1 MASQAIDLL
10 WVGIWLLGCITSIL
24 IIVAVFTRSIKKWKA
39 ERIENTKKEYSTILI
54 GYLTENIRLD
64 KIELF
69 IENHQD
75 SIGLMFE
82 LSNELQNNLR
92 GSEKQKIQNLLSLP
106 VFINHYIRLID
117 SGSDKKVLRGLI
129 FFRELEW
136 LARDHIQ
143 KIRPLLNHKER
154 YIVHAAAIAIM
165 ASEDFKVRAFALR
178 SLCRNKDVTRL
189 AVYEVLYR
197 FRKRDKEQWLDEGKE
212 LTLLITD
219 PALPVS
225 HRTSIAIAM
234 GGMGYY
240 YHARYLLDLLKNTP
254 VNDKNIPFIAGLIES
269 LGMLHHPETILEIQR
284 ILLSVNSVLILR
296 ASIHALAK
304 IDGKEGIELLFHFLS
319 QKYDLQIQVEAA
331 IHIINIDILSY
342 EWISEKFIPDDANP
356 EIIKQIKAEIGNENF
371 LASV

>member
-1 MASQAIDLL
+1 
-10 WVGIWLLGCITSIL
+10 
-24 IIVAVFTRSIKKWKA
+24 
-39 ERIENTKKEYSTILI
+39 
-54 GYLTENIRLD
+54 
-64 KIELF
+64 
-69 IENHQD
+69 
-75 SIGLMFE
+75 
-82 LSNELQNNLR
+82 
-92 GSEKQKIQNLLSLP
+92 
-106 VFINHYIRLID
+106 
-117 SGSDKKVLRGLI
+117 LI

-136 LARDHIQ
+136 LSRDHIR

-154 YIVHAAAIAIM
+154 YIVHAAAVAVM
-165 ASEDFKVRAFALR
+165 ASEDVKDRAFALR
-178 SLCRNKDVTRL
+178 SLCMDSKVTRL

-254 VNDKNIPFIAGLIES
+254 VNENNIPFIAGLIEA

-284 ILLSVNSVLILR
+284 LLLTVNSVLILR
-296 ASIHALAK
+296 ASIHALAR
-304 IDGKEGIELLFHFLS
+304 IDGKEGIEMLFHFLS
-319 QKYDLQIQVEAA
+319 QKYDLQIQAEAA

-356 EIIKQIKAEIGNENF
+356 EIVKQIKAEIGHENF
-371 LASV
+371 LAGV

>member
-10 WVGIWLLGCITSIL
+10 WIGIWLLGCITSIL
-24 IIVAVFTRSIKKWKA
+24 IIVAIFTRSVKKWRA
-39 ERIENTKKEYSTILI
+39 ERRESRKKEYSTILI
-54 GYLTENIRLD
+54 GYLTGNIRMD
-64 KIELF
+64 KIEQF
-69 IENHQD
+69 IENHPD

-92 GSEKQKIQNLLSLP
+92 GNDKQKIQKLLSLP
-106 VFINHYIRLID
+106 VFINHYIRLIE
-117 SGSDKKVLRGLI
+117 SRSDKKVLRGLI

-136 LARDHIQ
+136 LARGHIQ

-165 ASEDFKVRAFALR
+165 ASEDVKDRAYALR

-197 FRKRDKEQWLDEGKE
+197 FRKRDKEQWLDEGKH

-219 PALPVS
+219 PDLPIS

-240 YHARYLLDLLKNTP
+240 YHARYLLDLLRNTP
-254 VNDKNIPFIAGLIES
+254 LDDKNVPFIAGLIES

-284 ILLSVNSVLILR
+284 LLLSVNSVLILR

-331 IHIINIDILSY
+331 IHIINIDILAY
-342 EWISEKFIPDDANP
+342 EWISETFIPDDANP
-356 EIIKQIKAEIGNENF
+356 EIIRQIKAEIGNENF
-371 LASV
+371 LAGV

>member
-39 ERIENTKKEYSTILI
+39 ERIENTKKEYATILI

-64 KIELF
+64 KIEQF

-106 VFINHYIRLID
+106 VFINHYIRLIE

-371 LASV
+371 LAGV